1 MLEVG
6 DVINVHGKEGLVCFE
21 KLYAG
26 DRYICLSFGDNPIV
40 YEVYKYKY
48 VDDKLLVHKLEDSKE
63 LGILLGEFTKESVSE
78 FGLLESLKPTAEVL
92 DKYYEEHKEEINSSD

>member
-6 DVINVHGKEGLVCFE
+6 DVIKVHGEEGIVCFE

-26 DRYICLSFGDNPIV
+26 DRYICLSFGEEPII

-48 VDDKLLVHKLEDSKE
+48 ENDKLMVHKLEDSKE
-63 LGILLGEFTKESVSE
+63 LGIILGEFTKESVSE
-78 FGLLESLKPTAEVL
+78 FGLLKSLEPMANAL
-92 DKYYEEHKEEINSSD
+92 DEYYEEHQDKLSSSD